1 MKKLFG
7 VFILGLLMFSMCASF
22 VSADAVENIQDGVKS
37 AYSVVE
43 PALKFI
49 VGDTGESPELF
60 LAKILFLI
68 IIFSI
73 VWMALKKISFFS
85 ENEWS
90 LWIVTIAVSLLA
102 IRWLGNE
109 SVINTVILP
118 YSALGVALTAGIPFV
133 VYFLVVKDFNKTMR
147 KLAWIFFIVIFVALW
162 IMRSGKNAEAA
173 GAIGGAIGPFVW
185 IYLATAGLGVAVL
198 LFDGTIQKIMNKA
211 SIERLDAT
219 HRRRLVNELKKD
231 IEDINERYRKDGDD
245 YESVYAA
252 GKTSRAGWIAD
263 KDSITRR
270 IRDLK
275 ST

>member
-1 MKKLFG
+1 
-7 VFILGLLMFSMCASF
+7 MFSMAASF
-22 VSADAVENIQDGVKS
+22 VSADAVEEFQKGVKS
-37 AYSVVE
+37 GYSVVE

-60 LAKILFLI
+60 LAKILLAI

-73 VWMALKKISFFS
+73 VWMALNKISFFS

-90 LWIVTIAVSLLA
+90 LWLVTIAVSLLA

-147 KLAWIFFIVIFVALW
+147 KLAWVFFIIIFVALW
-162 IMRSGKNAEAA
+162 IMRSGKSA
-173 GAIGGAIGPFVW
+173 GDPNVIGGAVGPFVW
-185 IYLATAGLGVAVL
+185 IYLATAGLGLAVL

-219 HRRRLVNELKKD
+219 HRRVLVVELKKD
-231 IEDINERYRKDGDD
+231 MDDINERYRKDGDQYD
-245 YESVYAA
+245 SVYAA
-252 GKTSRAGWIAD
+252 GKKGRAGWIAD